1 MIPMSFFA
9 DMRLIKAKGYEVAL
23 LLNESDLLL
32 PSNLYN
38 AFDYFVVSFAFAGS
52 ATGMD
57 TRIRSELHALVEK
70 LLKYNKPIIASDIDG
85 WNAIELLVRSGL
97 NYISSESFAPYNQM
111 IVPLPPKNVRKV
123 QDMKGYKS

>member
-1 MIPMSFFA
+1 
-9 DMRLIKAKGYEVAL
+9 MRLIKAKGYEVAL
-23 LLNESDLLL
+23 LLSESDLLL
-32 PSNLYN
+32 PPNLYN
-38 AFDYFVVSFAFAGS
+38 AFRLLRRFLRLRRFS

>member
-1 MIPMSFFA
+1 MAKNQKSIRERYDEWCYRHIVWKYILDYAWTFF
-9 DMRLIKAKGYEVAL
+9 VCTV
-23 LLNESDLLL
+23 S
-32 PSNLYN
+32 
-38 AFDYFVVSFAFAGS
+38 AFVFAVGFK
-52 ATGMD
+52 TFMD